1 MANHFD
7 LEEQEQLDQLKHFW
21 NTWGTL
27 ISGVIIVVFGG
38 LAAWN
43 GYQYWQNRQAA
54 QASALSDAMEA
65 AVSASDTDRIEQV
78 LNDVKSRY
86 SGTVQ
91 ASQASL
97 LAAKAL
103 ADAGKSEAA
112 VAALNWMPQGAVD
125 DGYKALARLRL
136 ATLFIEQKAYDKAL
150 SQLSGAVPVGFE
162 AAFADRRGDVLV
174 LQDKKKEAAAEYLTA
189 YKAFEERMEYR
200 RLVEAKLNALGAQ
213 VPAQVV
219 ASAAQSGGAQ

>member
-27 ISGVIIVVFGG
+27 ISGVLIVVFGG

-65 AVSASDTDRIEQV
+65 AVSASDADRIEQV
-78 LNDVKSRY
+78 LNDMKSRY

-91 ASQASL
+91 ASQAGL

-103 ADAGKSEAA
+103 ADAGKPEAA
-112 VAALNWMPQGAVD
+112 VAALSWMPQGAVD

-136 ATLFIEQKAYDKAL
+136 ATLFIEEKAYDKAL
-150 SQLSGAVPVGFE
+150 AQLSGSVPVGFE

-174 LQDKKKEAAAEYLTA
+174 LQDKKKEAIAEYLSA
-189 YKAFEERMEYR
+189 YKAFEERVEYR

-213 VPAQVV
+213 VPSQVV
-219 ASAAQSGGAQ
+219 ASAAPSGGAQ